1 MPDTIAQ
8 SLVFIISF
16 SSFDNPVKDYLLS
29 TDAKMVVKHLV
40 GYRIGIPTRVR
51 LCSQPLPSITSTSCE
66 FMVLTVSQMTP
77 CSASPWKGIHK
88 CLLITE
94 QGSGYHLGGLAGREA
109 LHGWLKYTN
118 KQQAPPVKT
127 ESAST
132 TCTRKLNN
140 LLLVGGTSFPSPYIS
155 LSPPLKMVP
164 PNNVRILLSME
175 SSNTPFVIL
184 MNWCVLSCPPHP

>member
-51 LCSQPLPSITSTSCE
+51 LCSQPLPSITSTACE

-109 LHGWLKYTN
+109 LHG
-118 KQQAPPVKT
+118 
-127 ESAST
+127 
-132 TCTRKLNN
+132 
-140 LLLVGGTSFPSPYIS
+140 
-155 LSPPLKMVP
+155 
-164 PNNVRILLSME
+164 
-175 SSNTPFVIL
+175 
-184 MNWCVLSCPPHP
+184 